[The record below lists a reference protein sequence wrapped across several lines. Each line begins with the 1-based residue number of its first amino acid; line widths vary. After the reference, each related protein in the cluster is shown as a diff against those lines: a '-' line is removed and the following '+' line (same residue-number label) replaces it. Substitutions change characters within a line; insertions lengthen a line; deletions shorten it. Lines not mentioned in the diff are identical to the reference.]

1 MDAGIGH
8 SFPRMKLVFILMNIF
23 VASNL
28 IINRGKKIASDGMI
42 HCSHDGAVL
51 LKTMSRMSLISVE
64 AESSF

>member
-1 MDAGIGH
+1 
-8 SFPRMKLVFILMNIF
+8 MNIF

-28 IINRGKKIASDGMI
+28 IVNGEKEISSNGMV
-42 HCSHDGAVL
+42 HCSCDDAVL